1 MHEKV
6 PFIGKS
12 KAHRFTLPNGLKLI
26 VVPTGTA
33 EVFSYQTWYN
43 VGSRD
48 EAPGLSGIAHF
59 FEHMMFK
66 GTKRL
71 KPGEFDRLM
80 ESNGARDL
88 NAFTST
94 DYTAYVQS
102 LPVEKLDLVAKLE
115 SERMTTLA
123 LAKKEF
129 ESEREVVH
137 NERKQRTENS
147 PEGLM
152 FEELQKLAFQKHPY
166 GRPVIGFAEDLD
178 RMTMD
183 DCKKFYKE
191 YYAPNNAIIAVA
203 GGVKPEKVFQII
215 KKHYGKIPASKIERI
230 EIPTEPEQTAPRK
243 KELKLSLQVEKAY
256 VGYRVPSI
264 THDDHIPLG
273 VLATIMST
281 GRSSRLYQAMV
292 DKGYTLDVGAGAG
305 SSKDDN
311 LFYVTFSV
319 QAGKHADEAI
329 QVLDGEI
336 NKLVNELVT
345 EEELERAKTKLR
357 VETFVGLDTNSA
369 KAHFVGQFEAVL
381 GDFEIAVKSMNQVND
396 VTREEVRNMARKY
409 LREESRTMVIGLPQG
424 ASA

>member
-1 MHEKV
+1 MHQKV

-12 KAHRFTLPNGLKLI
+12 KAHRFILPNGLKLI
-26 VVPTGTA
+26 VVPTATK

-48 EAPGLSGIAHF
+48 ESPGLSGIAHL

-66 GTKRL
+66 ETKRL

-115 SERMTTLA
+115 SERMTILA
-123 LAKKEF
+123 LTKRQF

-137 NERKQRTENS
+137 NERKQRTENN
-147 PEGLM
+147 PEGQM
-152 FEELQKLAFQKHPY
+152 FEDLQKLAFQHHPY

-178 RMTMD
+178 RMTTD

-191 YYAPNNAIIAVA
+191 YYAPNNAVIAVV
-203 GGVKPEKVFQII
+203 GGVQPEKVLRII
-215 KKHYGKIPASKIERI
+215 KKHYGKIPASKFQRS
-230 EIPTEPEQTAPRK
+230 EIPHEPEQTEQRK
-243 KELKLSLQVEKAY
+243 IELKLSLQVEKAY
-256 VGYRVPSI
+256 IGYRVPSI
-264 THDDHIPLG
+264 KNDDHIPLG
-273 VLATIMST
+273 VLSTIMST
-281 GRSSRLYQAMV
+281 GRSSRLYQALV

-305 SSKDDN
+305 AAKDDN
-311 LFYVTFSV
+311 LFYVTFSAH
-319 QAGKHADEAI
+319 AGKRAEEAI
-329 QVLDGEI
+329 TVLDEEI
-336 NKLVNELVT
+336 AKLANELVSD
-345 EEELERAKTKLR
+345 EELERAKTKLR
-357 VETFVGLDTNSA
+357 AETFIGLDTNSA
-369 KAHFVGQFEAVL
+369 KAHFVGQFETVL
-381 GDFEIAVKSMNQVND
+381 GDFEIAVKSMEEVNQ

-409 LREESRTMVIGLPQG
+409 LRPENRSVIIGVPVG
-424 ASA
+424 